1 MDEDSKQANLELVT
15 QLLLSNLD
23 HQNKVR
29 ERLMREE
36 QKAASELLKNNKNPR
51 TRAYVQIVHTTLQL
65 MDQDRRLFLEYL
77 QRVDAILW
85 KHDD

>member
-15 QLLLSNLD
+15 RLLLSNLE

-36 QKAASELLKNNKNPR
+36 QKAASELLKNHKNPR
-51 TRAYVQIVHTTLQL
+51 TRVYVQIVHTTLQL

>member
-15 QLLLSNLD
+15 QLLLSNLE

-36 QKAASELLKNNKNPR
+36 QRAASELLKNNKNSR
-51 TRAYVQIVHTTLQL
+51 TRAYVQIVHTSLQL

-85 KHDD
+85 KHDT